1 MIIRWPDDVRWSYLN
16 TIVWTTEWLT
26 SRLLRR
32 CFILVCACA
41 WHCGCALSTHAHCTL
56 WLTATSSSSSSS
68 PSTRLC
74 SRRRPQLGRWLDAPS
89 VYVYLEAPA
98 AVAVAG
104 LIDRWRMICGNH
116 VDMVEKRGGF
126 GTLFVNLEWN
136 SSFAD
141 YNRSVLLLEGYVSWM
156 RRSWVSELWMVEL

>member
-1 MIIRWPDDVRWSYLN
+1 MTGRCQVVVLEHHRLDYGVTHEPVFY
-16 TIVWTTEWLT
+16 
-26 SRLLRR
+26 SRLRLRMTLR
-32 CFILVCACA
+32 QR
-41 WHCGCALSTHAHCTL
+41 ALYSTHAHCTL

-68 PSTRLC
+68 SSTRLC

-116 VDMVEKRGGF
+116 VDMIEMQGGF
-126 GTLFVNLEWN
+126 GTLFVNLGWN

-141 YNRSVLLLEGYVSWM
+141 YNRFISIVNWGIC
-156 RRSWVSELWMVEL
+156 